1 MSQENVETIQRAMD
15 AFARRDEVAWGE
27 LCDPD
32 VRTVPVADWPEKE
45 IQGRE
50 AVWSF
55 LVASDEPWEP
65 GPYEIGE
72 VIDGA
77 DTAAVRL
84 RRRLRGKS
92 SGAEVEYDYWAVF
105 TFRRGKVVRV
115 AWFAAR
121 DEALQAAG
129 LSE

>member
-1 MSQENVETIQRAMD
+1 MSQENVDTIQRTLD

-32 VRTVPVADWPEKE
+32 VMAVPVADWPEKE

-50 AVWSF
+50 AVWNF

-77 DTAAVRL
+77 DMAAVRL
-84 RRRLRGKS
+84 RRDLRGRS
-92 SGAEVEYDYWAVF
+92 SGAEVEYDYWGGLHVPK
-105 TFRRGKVVRV
+105 REGSPGRVVR
-115 AWFAAR
+115 R
-121 DEALQAAG
+121 
-129 LSE
+129 S

>member
-1 MSQENVETIQRAMD
+1 MSQENVERVQRALD
-15 AFARRDEVAWGE
+15 AFARRDEVAWSA

-32 VRTVPVADWPEKE
+32 VRAVPVADWPEKE

-50 AVWSF
+50 AVWGF

-72 VIDGA
+72 VVDEAGMA
-77 DTAAVRL
+77 VVRL
-84 RRRLRGKS
+84 RRDLRGRS

-105 TFRRGKVVRV
+105 TFREGKVVRV
-115 AWFAAR
+115 AWFGAR
-121 DEALQAAG
+121 DEALEAAG
-129 LSE
+129 LQE

>member
-1 MSQENVETIQRAMD
+1 MSQENVERIQRALD

-32 VRTVPVADWPEKE
+32 LKAVPVADWPEQK

-50 AVWSF
+50 AVWNF

-84 RRRLRGKS
+84 RRDLHGRS
-92 SGAEVEYDYWAVF
+92 SGAEAEYDYWAVF
-105 TFRRGKVVRV
+105 TFRNGKVVRV

-121 DEALQAAG
+121 DQALEAAG